1 VEVSLRDDWLN
12 KRLFNGLKLRVID
25 NTLIEDFRDV
35 IKSDFKVL
43 FEDNFMGLNIVY

>member
-1 VEVSLRDDWLN
+1 MNRRFL
-12 KRLFNGLKLRVID
+12 NGLRLRVID